1 MRLLFFVFLLL
12 NVAAFGYIRYAEQ
25 RAGAAAPLALLQIA
39 PEKMKLLNAGP
50 RKDVAR
56 AQPALVCLEWGSF
69 AANESARA
77 AAALDKLGLGGK
89 VAVRELGDSYWVYIP
104 PLKTQADVDKKIA
117 ELKARGVVEFHAM
130 QDNDQWRYA
139 ISLGVF
145 KTADAANNLLEQLRQ
160 KGVRSAITGARGVK
174 TSLFVIRD
182 PGDAAAAKIAELK
195 TDFPNAQLKAT
206 TCADPQTAKN

>member
-1 MRLLFFVFLLL
+1 MRLLFFIFLLL
-12 NVAAFGYIRYAEQ
+12 NAAAFGYIRYAEQ

-56 AQPALVCLEWGSF
+56 AQPGLVCLEWGAF
-69 AANESARA
+69 AANESPRA

-104 PLKTQADVDKKIA
+104 PLKTPADVDKKTG
-117 ELKARGVVEFHAM
+117 ELKARGITDFYTM
-130 QDNDQWRYA
+130 QDNDQWRNA

-145 KTADAANNLLEQLRQ
+145 KTEEAANNHLAQLRQ
-160 KGVRSAITGARGVK
+160 KGVRSAVAGARGVK

-182 PGDAAAAKIAELK
+182 PGDAMAAKIAELK
-195 TDFPNAQLKAT
+195 ADFPNAQLKAT
-206 TCADPQTAKN
+206 TCVEVPTAKN